1 MMRGTSTIV
10 VAAVAALAFT
20 AVGKAD
26 DKVPAVQ
33 DATVH
38 FAMPQP
44 QPPQA
49 GVPGSPDNASTHF
62 LLPDD
67 VTITKGGTVT
77 FVVNG
82 GGHGI
87 AIHEVNK
94 KTTRQDIAD
103 DLCQG
108 PAGADEADRRARNA
122 VCNATIQNQ
131 VMVGGATILL
141 NGTENLNYQ
150 ITDAKDRLVAEPGFN
165 INAANSGQT
174 AVVVVNPRVDDT
186 EHSSRLLATSGAS
199 PGEVSATR
207 RRSPATVPAHSW
219 PERRSTRQR
228 PRQWRRPGSG
238 SRCSSTRNGRYLV
251 ICMNRAHLLNDH
263 MFGFVSVDDDDD
275 DHESPGDKR
284 KADRPASLSA
294 FFVNSRWVT
303 TPAATSGAARRPR
316 GNSMPSVLI
325 L

>member
-1 MMRGTSTIV
+1 MNNGRTSIV
-10 VAAVAALAFT
+10 VAAMALAFT
-20 AVGKAD
+20 AVGSAE
-26 DKVPAVQ
+26 DKDKAVQ
-33 DATVH
+33 DATVQ

-67 VTITKGGTVT
+67 VTIKKGGTVT

-94 KTTRQDIAD
+94 KTTRDDIAG

-131 VMVGGATILL
+131 VMVGGSTILL
-141 NGTENLNYQ
+141 NGTENLNYR
-150 ITDAKDRLVAEPGFN
+150 IRDGKGRLVVEPGFN

-174 AVVVVNPRVDDT
+174 AVVIVNPRVDDPD
-186 EHSSRLLATSGAS
+186 HSDRLLATSGAS
-199 PGEVSATR
+199 PGDVNNPAAIATNR
-207 RRSPATVPAHSW
+207 AGAFLTGTAFNPAAVPPVATAGNRVQVQFNRS
-219 PERRSTRQR
+219 
-228 PRQWRRPGSG
+228 
-238 SRCSSTRNGRYLV
+238 GRYLV
-251 ICMNRAHLLNDH
+251 ICMNRGHLLNDH
-263 MFGFVSVDDDDD
+263 MFGFVNVGDDDD
-275 DHESPGDKR
+275 DH
-284 KADRPASLSA
+284 
-294 FFVNSRWVT
+294 
-303 TPAATSGAARRPR
+303 
-316 GNSMPSVLI
+316 
-325 L
+325 